1 MECLNVQNKRPAV
14 ERKEMGNKKQT
25 SNEIITIQTERER
38 YTNHNGR
45 EQSCRIN
52 GKKRTGGD
60 LDNRA
65 GDSRTIAA
73 LFSIRHYLIHRVAG
87 LIVPGGY
94 FQGRLCVGH
103 RQYSLQPPQRE
114 PALLFS
120 PLFVFYSA
128 LNCGWLRTNCLWK
141 GKKRGQGTT
150 FAFVAH

>member
-1 MECLNVQNKRPAV
+1 MFPNKRPAA

-38 YTNHNGR
+38 YANHNGR
-45 EQSCRIN
+45 EQSCCIN
-52 GKKRTGGD
+52 GKKERGGGD

-94 FQGRLCVGH
+94 FQARLCVGH

-120 PLFVFYSA
+120 PLFVFCSA

-141 GKKRGQGTT
+141 VKKEGGGSYLCLCRLLDK
-150 FAFVAH
+150 